1 MTLTARRRLPILLVA
16 LAALVLSLM
25 GAPVAAQ
32 EDSAPARPTGLTIA
46 NVSHNSVELDWDD
59 PSDSSITHY
68 EVLRRDRAVHALG
81 VFVTIESD
89 TGSTDT
95 EYTDDTV
102 EAEKSYVYRVVAVNR
117 HGTSGQSNYVRAD
130 TPAAPNNT
138 PGPLAGFTVVDASDQ
153 SVVGTLADRG
163 TLPLNDPDNGSYGV
177 RADLEA
183 GAEIGSMRLQL
194 SGGKDVDKTENIA
207 PYSLYGDGDGNLD
220 GESLPAG
227 EYTLTA
233 TAYAERGLGGAVL
246 GTLAVSF
253 TVTGPA
259 TEEQDQNSP
268 ATGAPT
274 ISGDAYV
281 GETLTADVSAI
292 EDADGLPE
300 LDEFSYQWIRHD
312 GTTDADIA
320 GATDSTYT
328 LVEDDA
334 GNAVKVRVSF
344 TDDGGNP
351 EELTSRGH
359 RLRRAAAAGHRHRG
373 RRPGHGL
380 PDGGAGQ
387 QHGRGNG

>member
-46 NVSHNSVELDWDD
+46 SVSHNSVELDWDD

-68 EVLRRDRAVHALG
+68 EVLRRDRAVHAVG

-163 TLPLNDPDNGSYGV
+163 TLPLDDPDNGSYGV

-194 SGGKDVDKTENIA
+194 TGGKDVDKTENIA
-207 PYSLYGDGDGNLD
+207 PYSLYGDGGRQ
-220 GESLPAG
+220 P
-227 EYTLTA
+227 
-233 TAYAERGLGGAVL
+233 
-246 GTLAVSF
+246 
-253 TVTGPA
+253 
-259 TEEQDQNSP
+259 
-268 ATGAPT
+268 
-274 ISGDAYV
+274 
-281 GETLTADVSAI
+281 
-292 EDADGLPE
+292 
-300 LDEFSYQWIRHD
+300 
-312 GTTDADIA
+312 
-320 GATDSTYT
+320 
-328 LVEDDA
+328 
-334 GNAVKVRVSF
+334 
-344 TDDGGNP
+344 
-351 EELTSRGH
+351 
-359 RLRRAAAAGHRHRG
+359 G
-373 RRPGHGL
+373 RRV
-380 PDGGAGQ
+380 AA
-387 QHGRGNG
+387 RR